1 MLLVCTVEIVSK
13 KIRDNICGDV
23 PGEGEE
29 VPGILVFA
37 EAADLRGAGRQAVTQ
52 HVLSASGM
60 SDKNIVV
67 IGRPLHFIFEH
78 CV

>member
-1 MLLVCTVEIVSK
+1 MLLVRTRKIVPK
-13 KIRDNICGDV
+13 NTRDNICGDV

-52 HVLSASGM
+52 DVLSASGM

-67 IGRPLHFIFEH
+67 IGPPFHF
-78 CV
+78 

>member
-1 MLLVCTVEIVSK
+1 MLLVCTLEIVPK
-13 KIRDNICGDV
+13 KTRDNICGDV

-52 HVLSASGM
+52 DVLSASGR

-67 IGRPLHFIFEH
+67 VIGPPFHFEH